1 MNGLSEGEGSL
12 HTSRLRWWRGQGLI
26 GKFALILVLAG
37 VVFVPLVYFAL
48 QLLLAPTFTRIE
60 ERVLEQHAARARHSL
75 EAYGQTLD
83 TSVSDY
89 SVWDS
94 AYDYILTGDAA
105 FEAETLEPNAYQNMG
120 IDVQGYIANDG
131 LVRWSNA
138 VEPVSGEILKHETE
152 FFGKFF
158 SSGAFFK
165 AALANPSY
173 TDFVRTERGLYL
185 INAQHIVRSDE
196 SGPSPGF
203 VAMGILLDA
212 KTLSDALQVDV
223 TLNIDPSAQD
233 IAQLQTTD
241 DHTHTTV
248 FDEYRATRI
257 GLINA
262 TGRVVGFI
270 EYQVPRNATM
280 AGQRAIRLATIG
292 VTAVMVMLILILSI
306 AIRRIA
312 VNRLQRLEA
321 QVTRM
326 RDGDFDI
333 TEDLVDGDDEISR
346 LAHQFVQLD
355 HELDAAN
362 AELHRTA
369 YLQGKADSAAGMLHN
384 VRNSLAPLRV
394 LQQRW
399 LDEEAQDFR
408 RNMERATAE
417 LDDPACPPDRRQ
429 ALERFMVSAA
439 GEIARG
445 GPARR
450 EVMAEAKEM
459 IDKIAGILNAFDF
472 DTSGRMQRSVLDPL
486 KLIQLEVRSLSGDR
500 FEGITFDLP
509 DAIASVTANRSQL
522 GQVFGNLLV
531 NAAEAVLSAAP
542 ADPRISVVSRVL
554 DGGAVEIRVRD
565 NGDGIA
571 PDKIASVFERG
582 YSTRDGKSGGLG
594 MHWSAIAVR
603 TMGGE
608 LSIESAGTGQG
619 ATAIIVLSGANA
631 SAEVGEYSKA
641 A

>member
-1 MNGLSEGEGSL
+1 MSGAAESVDRADA
-12 HTSRLRWWRGQGLI
+12 TRLQWWRGQGLI
-26 GKFALILVLAG
+26 GKFALILLVSG
-37 VVFVPLVYFAL
+37 IVFIPLVYFAL
-48 QLLLAPTFTRIE
+48 QLLLTPTFTGIE

-75 EAYGQTLD
+75 EAYGETLD

-94 AYDYILTGDAA
+94 AYDYILTGDPA
-105 FEAETLEPNAYQNMG
+105 FETETLEPNAYQNMG

-131 LVRWSNA
+131 TVRWSNA
-138 VEPVSGEILKHETE
+138 VEPISGEILKGETE
-152 FFGKFF
+152 FFAKFF
-158 SSGAFFK
+158 SSGAFYR

-196 SGPSPGF
+196 SGPTPGF

-212 KTLSDALQVDV
+212 KKLSDALQVDV
-223 TLNIDPSAQD
+223 TLNIDPSAAD
-233 IAQLQTTD
+233 IAELQQMVE
-241 DHTHTTV
+241 HTQTTV

-257 GLINA
+257 GMVNA
-262 TGRVVGFI
+262 NGKVVAFI

-326 RDGDFDI
+326 RDGDFEI

-346 LAHQFVQLD
+346 LAHQFVKLD

-394 LQQRW
+394 VQQRW
-399 LDEEAQDFR
+399 LEEEGQDFR
-408 RNMERATAE
+408 RNMERAVAE
-417 LDDPACPPDRRQ
+417 LDDPACPPERRQ

-450 EVMAEAKEM
+450 EVMVEAKEM
-459 IDKIAGILNAFDF
+459 IDRIAGILNAFDF
-472 DTSGRMQRSVLDPL
+472 DTSGRMSRAVVDPL
-486 KLIQLEVRSLSGDR
+486 KLLQLEVRSLAGER

-509 DAIASVTANRSQL
+509 HAIASVTANRSQL
-522 GQVFGNLLV
+522 GQVLGNLLV

-542 ADPRISVVSRVL
+542 QDPRITVTARTL
-554 DGGAVEIRVRD
+554 DDGKVEIRVTD

-571 PDKIASVFERG
+571 PDRLASVFERG

-608 LSIESAGTGQG
+608 LSIDSAGVGQG
-619 ATAIIVLSGANA
+619 ATATIILPAA
-631 SAEVGEYSKA
+631 SAPENSTEYSKA

>member
-1 MNGLSEGEGSL
+1 MTASGGIAHGVRASQ
-12 HTSRLRWWRGQGLI
+12 LRWWRGQGLI
-26 GKFALILVLAG
+26 GKFALILLISG
-37 VVFVPLVYFAL
+37 IVFVPLVYFAL
-48 QLLLAPTFTRIE
+48 QLLLAPTFTSIE
-60 ERVLEQHAARARHSL
+60 ERVLEQHAARAQHSL
-75 EAYGQTLD
+75 EAYGETLD

-89 SVWDS
+89 AVWDS
-94 AYDYILTGDAA
+94 AYDYILTGDPA
-105 FEAETLEPNAYQNMG
+105 FEVETLEPNAYQNMG

-131 LVRWSNA
+131 RVRWSNA
-138 VEPVSGEILKHETE
+138 VEPVSGEILKRETE
-152 FFGKFF
+152 FFARFF
-158 SSGAFFK
+158 SSGEFFK
-165 AALANPSY
+165 AALANPVH

-212 KTLSDALQVDV
+212 KTLSSALQVDV
-223 TLNIDPSAQD
+223 TLNIDPSATD
-233 IAQLQTTD
+233 IAQLQQAAN
-241 DHTHTTV
+241 HTQTTV
-248 FDEYRATRI
+248 FDDYRATRI
-257 GLINA
+257 GLVNA
-262 TGRVVGFI
+262 AGRVVGFI
-270 EYQVPRNATM
+270 EYQVPRNATL

-306 AIRRIA
+306 GIRRIA

-326 RDGDFDI
+326 RDGDFEI

-399 LDEEAQDFR
+399 LDEEGQDFR
-408 RNMERATAE
+408 RNMERAVAE
-417 LDDPACPPDRRQ
+417 LDDPTCPADRRQ
-429 ALERFMVSAA
+429 ALERFMASAA

-450 EVMAEAKEM
+450 EVMVEAKEM
-459 IDKIAGILNAFDF
+459 IDRIAGILNAFDF
-472 DTSGRMQRSVLDPL
+472 DTSGRMSRDVVDPL
-486 KLIQLEVRSLSGDR
+486 KLLQLEARSLAGER
-500 FEGITFDLP
+500 FDGIALGMP
-509 DAIASVTANRSQL
+509 DVIAPVLANRSQL

-542 ADPRISVVSRVL
+542 EDPQITVTARTLEDGRI
-554 DGGAVEIRVRD
+554 EIRVTD

-571 PDKIASVFERG
+571 PDHIARVFERG

-608 LSIESAGTGQG
+608 LSIDSAGVGQG
-619 ATAIIVLSGANA
+619 ATAIVVLPGANA
-631 SAEVGEYSKA
+631 SVQEAKYSKA

>member
-1 MNGLSEGEGSL
+1 
-12 HTSRLRWWRGQGLI
+12 
-26 GKFALILVLAG
+26 
-37 VVFVPLVYFAL
+37 
-48 QLLLAPTFTRIE
+48 
-60 ERVLEQHAARARHSL
+60 
-75 EAYGQTLD
+75 
-83 TSVSDY
+83 
-89 SVWDS
+89 
-94 AYDYILTGDAA
+94 
-105 FEAETLEPNAYQNMG
+105 
-120 IDVQGYIANDG
+120 
-131 LVRWSNA
+131 
-138 VEPVSGEILKHETE
+138 
-152 FFGKFF
+152 
-158 SSGAFFK
+158 
-165 AALANPSY
+165 
-173 TDFVRTERGLYL
+173 
-185 INAQHIVRSDE
+185 
-196 SGPSPGF
+196 
-203 VAMGILLDA
+203 
-212 KTLSDALQVDV
+212 
-223 TLNIDPSAQD
+223 
-233 IAQLQTTD
+233 
-241 DHTHTTV
+241 
-248 FDEYRATRI
+248 
-257 GLINA
+257 
-262 TGRVVGFI
+262 
-270 EYQVPRNATM
+270 
-280 AGQRAIRLATIG
+280 
-292 VTAVMVMLILILSI
+292 
-306 AIRRIA
+306 
-312 VNRLQRLEA
+312 
-321 QVTRM
+321 
-326 RDGDFDI
+326 
-333 TEDLVDGDDEISR
+333 
-346 LAHQFVQLD
+346 
-355 HELDAAN
+355 
-362 AELHRTA
+362 
-369 YLQGKADSAAGMLHN
+369 
-384 VRNSLAPLRV
+384 
-394 LQQRW
+394 
-399 LDEEAQDFR
+399 
-408 RNMERATAE
+408 MERATAE